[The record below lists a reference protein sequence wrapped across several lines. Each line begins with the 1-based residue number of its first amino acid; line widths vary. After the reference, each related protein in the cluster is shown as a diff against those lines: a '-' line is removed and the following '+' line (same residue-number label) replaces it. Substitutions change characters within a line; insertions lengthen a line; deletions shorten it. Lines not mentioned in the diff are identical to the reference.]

1 MQTSVGP
8 FAGFLPG
15 RLPGDTSGSRAVR
28 TSPAVRA
35 RRRLVFL
42 ALSACALWLG
52 VAGCGRPQPVAGVIV
67 TERLRGPFD
76 VAERRALFGR
86 SIDRFDCPQSLP
98 PVRDVL
104 VEGFYTD
111 KDASV
116 VNRQAMLRYR
126 EAIRPITD
134 YEWQIATI
142 SDTVVRSSP
151 PNPATA
157 RCALERLDAWADQGA
172 LLGRINPQGAQVR
185 TWALSSLASSYLKL
199 RDAEG
204 LEAIKGR
211 RVEAWIRQLASEVT
225 SYYSART
232 GSDALNNQAYW
243 AGQAS
248 ILAGVAV
255 NDKGLFTWGIERYR
269 LGISQVQADGTLPLE
284 LARRS
289 KARYYHNFALM
300 PLVLIGEVAAQNG
313 IDLYGEGGGAIHR
326 LAGRV
331 IDSLDDPVFFER
343 GAGVRQDWVG
353 ELNGESLAW
362 MEPYFA
368 RVGDQR
374 LVPWL
379 LRFRPLRAPW
389 FGGDATLL
397 FGVPRLPGAG

>member
-1 MQTSVGP
+1 
-8 FAGFLPG
+8 
-15 RLPGDTSGSRAVR
+15 
-28 TSPAVRA
+28 
-35 RRRLVFL
+35 
-42 ALSACALWLG
+42 
-52 VAGCGRPQPVAGVIV
+52 
-67 TERLRGPFD
+67 
-76 VAERRALFGR
+76 
-86 SIDRFDCPQSLP
+86 
-98 PVRDVL
+98 
-104 VEGFYTD
+104 
-111 KDASV
+111 
-116 VNRQAMLRYR
+116 
-126 EAIRPITD
+126 
-134 YEWQIATI
+134 WQIATI

-157 RCALERLDAWADQGA
+157 RCALERLDDWAGQGA
-172 LLGRINPQGAQVR
+172 LLGRVNSQGAQVR
-185 TWALSSLASSYLKL
+185 TLALSSIASSYLKV
-199 RDAEG
+199 RDTEG

-232 GSDALNNQAYW
+232 GSEVLNNQAYW

-269 LGISQVQADGTLPLE
+269 LGISQIQADGTLPLE

-343 GAGVRQDWVG
+343 AAGVQQDWVG
-353 ELNGESLAW
+353 ELNGGSLAW
-362 MEPYFA
+362 AEPYFA
-368 RVGDQR
+368 RVGNQR

-379 LRFRPLRAPW
+379 LRFRPLRTPW

-397 FGVPRLPGAG
+397 FGVPQLPGAG